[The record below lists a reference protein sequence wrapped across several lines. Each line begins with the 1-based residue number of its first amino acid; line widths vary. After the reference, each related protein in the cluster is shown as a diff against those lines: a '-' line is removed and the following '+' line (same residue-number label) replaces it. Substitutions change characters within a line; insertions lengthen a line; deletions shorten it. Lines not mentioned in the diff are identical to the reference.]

1 MKLYVDFVPTSVKTA
16 TKMKPQ
22 QLLLQQLHRLV
33 LTDTTF
39 GVSSTFGGAA
49 GAQESGEIVGI
60 LVDYAR
66 AKIIKLDK

>member
-16 TKMKPQ
+16 TKMKQ